1 MSSKPPI
8 YGYKETDCPPTPP
21 ANTRLLEYIQ
31 RAQDILQQLN
41 TKKDKEHTLTRLD
54 ILITEVKGE

>member
-8 YGYKETDCPPTPP
+8 YGYVQTDCPPTPP

-31 RAQDILQQLN
+31 RAQDILHQLN
-41 TKKDKEHTLTRLD
+41 NKKDKERALTRLD
-54 ILITEVKGE
+54 ILITEVNAE

>member
-8 YGYKETDCPPTPP
+8 YGYVNTPCPTTPP

-41 TKKDKEHTLTRLD
+41 NKKDKENALTRLN
-54 ILITEVKGE
+54 ILISEVKTE

>member
-8 YGYKETDCPPTPP
+8 YGYVKTDCPPTPP

-31 RAQDILQQLN
+31 RAQDILYQLN
-41 TKKDKEHTLTRLD
+41 NRKDKEDALARLD
-54 ILITEVKGE
+54 ILISEVKAE